1 MAMQLR
7 LKRRQL
13 PMHPLRQQLHQ
24 LRLRQQIVLHED
36 HEDVVEE
43 MTDEEEQEVDD
54 HDEADDKNER
64 NQNLNKKSSVSDE

>member
-7 LKRRQL
+7 
-13 PMHPLRQQLHQ
+13 P
-24 LRLRQQIVLHED
+24 QIVLPED

-43 MTDEEEQEVDD
+43 MTDEGEQEEEPEVDD

-64 NQNLNKKSSVSDE
+64 SQNLNKKSSALDE